1 MAITRDEFNQVP
13 STGIIPD
20 DRVPASQFAVGF
32 AFTYQGNV
40 DITNFNQSFTARVVF
55 HITDANDKVKY
66 LIRLIEPYNL
76 FIIPL
81 APALAIYTWNWV
93 PSGEVIEGY
102 KWAVPVDVPP
112 GFDPPQIADAQP
124 MGTLGLASFGVDP
137 AEGSGTTDATVFL
150 QSTFYSR
157 LFTESLSPG
166 DKIKIRF
173 HNISAGFVVSRAS
186 LLLATERASAGL
198 DTTFDRAGALL
209 HARVPPGKSSLFT
222 GRAWPLF
229 KQRDVGR
236 LVPGTMPSLV
246 ELPDGREILAV
257 KLKTGEYVE
266 FESQTSEWSW
276 ERAQYPDKEAGFG
289 KTIAALW
296 TNTKMPLLAAFGE
309 TRVTLDVQGGYL
321 LARRVTDDEGPGAA
335 ARVLAVDSKQTY
347 SINADGSGTFWISDL
362 SGKPVAK
369 SESDGATWQ
378 AIEPPTEAVSS

>member
-1 MAITRDEFNQVP
+1 MAITRDEFKQVP

-20 DRVPASQFAVGF
+20 DRVPASEFAVGF

-40 DITNFNQSFTARVVF
+40 DITNFNQSFTARVVY
-55 HITDANDKVKY
+55 HVTSPGDVKY

-93 PSGEVIEGY
+93 PSGEVVEGF
-102 KWAVPVDVPP
+102 KFAAPIPIAP
-112 GFDPPQIADAQP
+112 GFDPPEIAQGQP
-124 MGTLGLASFGVDP
+124 MQTLGEASFGVDP
-137 AEGSGTTDATVFL
+137 AEGSGTTNGTAFV
-150 QSTFYSR
+150 QSNFYSKI
-157 LFTESLSPG
+157 FTEPLSPG

-186 LLLATERASAGL
+186 LLLATERVAAGL

-209 HARVPPGKSSLFT
+209 HARVPLGQSSLFT
-222 GRAWPLF
+222 GRAWPSF
-229 KQRDVGR
+229 KHRDVGR
-236 LVPGTMPSLV
+236 LVPGTRPSLV

-266 FESQTSEWSW
+266 FESLTSEWSW
-276 ERAQYPDKEAGFG
+276 ERAQYPDKEKGFG

-296 TNTKMPLLAAFGE
+296 TEAKMPLLAAFGK

-321 LARRVTDDEGPGAA
+321 LARRVTDDEGPSVA
-335 ARVLAVDSKQTY
+335 ARVLLADSKQTY
-347 SINADGSGTFWISDL
+347 SISADNSGTFWISDL

-369 SESDGATWQ
+369 SDSDGATWQ
-378 AIEPPTEAVSS
+378 VITAEVAA

>member
-1 MAITRDEFNQVP
+1 MAITRDEFKQVP

-32 AFTYQGNV
+32 AFTYEGNV

-66 LIRLIEPYNL
+66 LIRLTEPYNL
-76 FIIPL
+76 FIFPL

-93 PSGEVIEGY
+93 PSGEVIEGF
-102 KWAVPVDVPP
+102 KWAVPTDVPP
-112 GFDPPQIADAQP
+112 GLNPPQIADAQP
-124 MGTLGLASFGVDP
+124 MQTLGLASFGVDP
-137 AEGSGTTDATVFL
+137 PEGSGTTDGTAFL
-150 QSTFYSR
+150 QSTFYSGIFKEP
-157 LFTESLSPG
+157 LAPG

-186 LLLATERASAGL
+186 LLLATERSAAGL

-209 HARVPPGKSSLFT
+209 HARVPLGVQNLLT
-222 GRAWPLF
+222 GRAWPTF
-229 KQRDVGR
+229 EHKDVGR

-266 FESQTSEWSW
+266 FVSWTSEWSW
-276 ERAQYPDKEAGFG
+276 ERVQYPNGEGTGEAP
-289 KTIAALW
+289 AALW
-296 TNTKMPLLAAFGE
+296 KDAKMPLLAVSGK

-321 LARRVTDDEGPGAA
+321 LARRVTDDGGPGEQ
-335 ARVLAVDSKQTY
+335 ARVMPADSNQAY
-347 SINADGSGTFWISDL
+347 SINADDKGTFWISDL
-362 SGKPVAK
+362 SGLPVAK
-369 SESDGATWQ
+369 SDNDGVTWQ
-378 AIEPPTEAVSS
+378 PWLTAAPTGGEV